1 MNMKRGLLLLCTTML
16 SLASHAQYNI
26 ERLLPAFAQ
35 LDDVDVK
42 ETIDNGTMFHFKE
55 PYHSVAIFG
64 AAIDKIP
71 SWLVDSLIVAFDREL
86 PLATESDRYQKHSE
100 KGDTLSYTLAY
111 NGRINPVDDKARINV
126 MNHSYSH
133 NITASAVLDI
143 DNKTLRFYYNKVGK
157 EHHRIWQFP
166 TESEESIS
174 DIFNELAKD
183 KELKIIPV
191 SYDIDNGD
199 YSGDWL
205 FSNNPYGYVHRQGI
219 CIEVPVAKG
228 ADVFQR
234 LFLAIANIDYDKE
247 PLYCSF
253 SQNEASVVFGKKWS
267 GDAYCL
273 HRLEDG
279 RVFVLHI
286 EKPKEPSDM
295 AIPLN
300 WHEVYQISRLK
311 K

>member
-71 SWLVDSLIVAFDREL
+71 SRLVDSLIIAFDREL
-86 PLATESDRYQKHSE
+86 SLATESDRYQKHSE

-143 DNKTLRFYYNKVGK
+143 DNKTLRFHYNKVGK
-157 EHHRIWQFP
+157 EHHRM
-166 TESEESIS
+166 TGE
-174 DIFNELAKD
+174 
-183 KELKIIPV
+183 
-191 SYDIDNGD
+191 
-199 YSGDWL
+199 
-205 FSNNPYGYVHRQGI
+205 
-219 CIEVPVAKG
+219 
-228 ADVFQR
+228 
-234 LFLAIANIDYDKE
+234 
-247 PLYCSF
+247 
-253 SQNEASVVFGKKWS
+253 VVF
-267 GDAYCL
+267 AQN
-273 HRLEDG
+273 
-279 RVFVLHI
+279 V
-286 EKPKEPSDM
+286 
-295 AIPLN
+295 
-300 WHEVYQISRLK
+300 
-311 K
+311 